1 MAPSESDAGKSKEVH
16 FLYTEIAKL
25 ITSSLEVTEVI
36 DAIMNEVKL
45 YFQPQNWSLLRL
57 DQTTKKLFFVV
68 SDGINKDLL
77 KNIHLNLGEGIAGH
91 VAKFGKSRIV
101 TDASGDAHFS
111 PIIDNLTGFKTL
123 SIIAVPIKFQNQVL
137 GVIELINTLESRPF
151 SDEDL
156 EILEVIA
163 DFAAIALT
171 NAMRYEYMSSLA
183 VSDPLTGLYNRA
195 RLDKLIKSADETGL
209 SPEEQT
215 RAACDSRIIVAC
227 VDVDNLK
234 AINDSYGHRAGD
246 EVLIKTARRIQL
258 CCKDTDFAFRI
269 GGDEFLIVIM
279 NVDKNY
285 ESVLIGCLQKE
296 LDIHSKPIKPGFG
309 FSYGIVAGTKK
320 SLKNLIVEAD
330 KQMYKNKS
338 RIDDKNI

>member
-1 MAPSESDAGKSKEVH
+1 MFGMIPRESDESKLKEVN

-36 DAIMNEVKL
+36 DAIMNEVNL
-45 YFQPQNWSLLRL
+45 YFHPENWSLLRL
-57 DQTTKKLFFVV
+57 DQSTKTLFFAV

-77 KNIHLNLGEGIAGH
+77 KNIHLNLGEGIAGQ
-91 VAKFGKSRIV
+91 VAKSGKPRIV
-101 TDASGDAHFS
+101 PDAASDSHFS
-111 PIIDNLTGFKTL
+111 PVIDNLTGFKTK
-123 SIIAVPIKFQNQVL
+123 SIIAVPIKFQDQVL
-137 GVIELINTLESRPF
+137 GVIELINRLESRPF
-151 SDEDL
+151 SDDDL

-183 VSDPLTGLYNRA
+183 VSDPLTGLYNRT
-195 RLDKLIKSADETGL
+195 RLDKLIQSADETGL
-209 SPEEQT
+209 SPEELAWT
-215 RAACDSRIIVAC
+215 AGDSRIIVAC

-234 AINDSYGHRAGD
+234 AINESYGHRAGD

-285 ESVLIGCLQKE
+285 
-296 LDIHSKPIKPGFG
+296 
-309 FSYGIVAGTKK
+309 
-320 SLKNLIVEAD
+320 
-330 KQMYKNKS
+330 
-338 RIDDKNI
+338 